1 VEDRRRRIGAIG
13 ETMAAGLLELQGCTV
28 LQRNVRCADVE
39 IDLVARQDACLVLVE
54 VKLRGHARF
63 GAGDALGPPQRRR
76 LRRAAG
82 ALFARHPWAREVRI
96 DVVAIEWRGAEGRL
110 CMQQLRGVL
119 SD

>member
-1 VEDRRRRIGAIG
+1 MGDERRRIGAIG
-13 ETMAAGLLELQGCTV
+13 EAMAAGLLELQGCTV

-39 IDLVARQDACLVLVE
+39 VDLVARQDACLVLVE
-54 VKLRGHARF
+54 VKLRGHAGFAPSDGMR
-63 GAGDALGPPQRRR
+63 PQQRLR

-96 DVVAIEWRGAEGRL
+96 DLVAVDWRAAEGRVCL
-110 CMQQLRGVL
+110 QQMRGVL